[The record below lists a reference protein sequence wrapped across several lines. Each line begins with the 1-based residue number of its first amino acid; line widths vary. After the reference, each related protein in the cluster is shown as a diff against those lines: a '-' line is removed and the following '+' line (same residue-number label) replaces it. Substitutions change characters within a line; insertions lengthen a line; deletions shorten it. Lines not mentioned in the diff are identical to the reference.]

1 MPEGSTVKLPVVK
14 GKRDVAID
22 IDVRTTNMGIKASK
36 GSPTVPTIP
45 ELKNGFLETLR
56 ADATLKEFLACKL
69 EKFIHDKN
77 SAIAPGV
84 MLKVEGGRGWD
95 SWMLWTPPYKP
106 ALQPIEEF
114 WGAGKNYSAS
124 LYKTDRTMKEVIA
137 QLQAGWYGDDGSGF
151 MNARK
156 NVSKEAVDCG
166 KLVKRSIAEANRM
179 AKEIGGLSGK
189 VEDDGGLVHDGESDL
204 HEGDGDTDMYIR
216 HIEEVDLTKCK
227 NPHIYGGGDR
237 WGKDAPDANGV
248 LKLVN
253 SVRSPKTVY
262 VHTVWSTRRRGGW
275 AVGAADAGGHA
286 TGTPRPSGRLP
297 AAAPSA

>member
-1 MPEGSTVKLPVVK
+1 LPEGSTVKLPVVK

-156 NVSKEAVDCG
+156 NVSKEAVECG

-216 HIEEVDLTKCK
+216 HIEEVDLTKDDGAEEELLVLTEED
-227 NPHIYGGGDR
+227 HEDDVVQQLAEGGAELVVEREDDG
-237 WGKDAPDANGV
+237 APAAPPD
-248 LKLVN
+248 
-253 SVRSPKTVY
+253 SPAHAAQQR
-262 VHTVWSTRRRGGW
+262 HTV
-275 AVGAADAGGHA
+275 D
-286 TGTPRPSGRLP
+286 
-297 AAAPSA
+297 